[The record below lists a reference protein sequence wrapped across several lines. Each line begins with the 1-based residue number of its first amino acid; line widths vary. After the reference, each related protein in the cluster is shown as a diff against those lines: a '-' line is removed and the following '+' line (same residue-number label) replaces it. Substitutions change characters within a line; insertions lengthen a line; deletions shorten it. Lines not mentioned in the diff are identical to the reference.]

1 MLNHLFRHN
10 MSQKALHMSSGSEK
24 CSEVEL
30 SINVYSSTRLQEECD
45 IDSSSSN
52 EASAVAGIQ
61 GKRHTQEMTE
71 DGADPRPQAT
81 AERHEREIERK
92 EVTTCVQYVT
102 VWHWGDNI
110 CSSSST

>member
-30 SINVYSSTRLQEECD
+30 SIHVYSSTRLQEECD

-52 EASAVAGIQ
+52 EASAVTGIQ

-71 DGADPRPQAT
+71 DGADSIWELPPNSYVVSDADF
-81 AERHEREIERK
+81 EH
-92 EVTTCVQYVT
+92 QYE
-102 VWHWGDNI
+102 
-110 CSSSST
+110 